1 MSVAASSVLAITAL
15 AGPGWLD
22 LSRRESIIAGGLAI
36 PLATAR
42 VASRILPVPGPG
54 RLLSAMIGPGGR
66 GGSTRRPAVQ
76 PDACV

>member
-1 MSVAASSVLAITAL
+1 MADSKRPGPGTGRIALGSMSVAASSVLAITAL

-42 VASRILPVPGPG
+42 VASRAVRIRPSVGITRP
-54 RLLSAMIGPGGR
+54 RLR
-66 GGSTRRPAVQ
+66 
-76 PDACV
+76 